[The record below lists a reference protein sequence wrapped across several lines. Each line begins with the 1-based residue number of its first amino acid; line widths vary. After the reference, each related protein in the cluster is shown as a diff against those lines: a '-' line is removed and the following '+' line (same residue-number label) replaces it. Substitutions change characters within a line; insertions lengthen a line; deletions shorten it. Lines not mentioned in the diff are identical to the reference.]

1 MIDRINKIES
11 LNKVESLKQSPLFT
25 SLPQEALEKIAA
37 KAKMRQFFPDETI
50 VWQGK
55 SSDSLY
61 LIINGIVAVKKIIAT
76 GKEQIFAYLM
86 AGNTFG
92 EVGILENQ
100 PRSATVSA
108 LSDVDV
114 LVIQREDFIQ
124 MMYDYPQIGI
134 GLCKMLGK
142 YLVESNRRQTRASK
156 KARLIL
162 VFSLTPNAGGT
173 NIGNSLARILHAQT
187 KQTTV
192 YTEYPTPQNL
202 ISDLNIR
209 KRTKIYK
216 HSAGYDILLSQD
228 ENTDLPLSA
237 RLTLFLDSMMSDYEN
252 IIITLKNQTYI
263 DENLAM
269 LLEFVNQII
278 IVTPPLEEAMHV
290 VNRLQKQIRDYV
302 RSDEATIFTI
312 INRCSPEYEKTKI
325 TNYSDFD
332 VPYVRD
338 LPLLVNS
345 EEADYKI
352 PRPIEEMLG
361 AIIDRLE
368 RTHQIGIFIPSTI
381 SVDKPIDTT
390 KYVEQTL
397 KFLAERFGGATSKE
411 AKGIW
416 NSKHAGL
423 VDEKVYV
430 VHTYVTQKDMNKY
443 LDEVV
448 DYIKMLKIELKQEAM
463 ALEID
468 KKMTII

>member
-1 MIDRINKIES
+1 
-11 LNKVESLKQSPLFT
+11 
-25 SLPQEALEKIAA
+25 
-37 KAKMRQFFPDETI
+37 MRQFFPNETV

-55 SSDSLY
+55 ASDSLY
-61 LIINGIVAVKKIIAT
+61 LIINGIVAVKKIIAS
-76 GKEQIFAYLM
+76 GQEQIFAYLM

-162 VFSLTPNAGGT
+162 IFSLTPHAGGT
-173 NIGNSLARILHAQT
+173 NIGNTLARILHAQT
-187 KQTTV
+187 RQTTV

-209 KRTKIYK
+209 TKTKIYK
-216 HSAGYDILLSQD
+216 HNSGYDIMLSQN

-278 IVTPPLEEAMHV
+278 IVSPPLEDAMHIV
-290 VNRLQKQIRDYV
+290 SKLQKQIRDHV

-312 INRCSPEYEKTKI
+312 INRCSPEHEHTKI
-325 TNYSDFD
+325 KEHSDFD
-332 VPYVRD
+332 VPYLSD
-338 LPLLVNS
+338 LPSLVDS
-345 EEADYKI
+345 EQADYRI

-361 AIIDRLE
+361 SIIDRLE

-390 KYVEQTL
+390 KYVERTL

-411 AKGIW
+411 AKGVW
-416 NSKHAGL
+416 NSKHVGL

>member
-1 MIDRINKIES
+1 MIDRI
-11 LNKVESLKQSPLFT
+11 NKVESLKQSPLFT

-37 KAKMRQFFPDETI
+37 KAKMRQFFPDETV

-55 SSDSLY
+55 ASDSLY
-61 LIINGIVAVKKIIAT
+61 LIINGIVAVKKIIAS
-76 GKEQIFAYLM
+76 GQEQIFAYLM

-114 LVIQREDFIQ
+114 LVIQRDDFIQ

-162 VFSLTPNAGGT
+162 VFSLTPHAGGT
-173 NIGNSLARILHAQT
+173 NIGTSLARILQQQT

-269 LLEFVNQII
+269 FLEFVN
-278 IVTPPLEEAMHV
+278 
-290 VNRLQKQIRDYV
+290 
-302 RSDEATIFTI
+302 
-312 INRCSPEYEKTKI
+312 
-325 TNYSDFD
+325 
-332 VPYVRD
+332 
-338 LPLLVNS
+338 
-345 EEADYKI
+345 
-352 PRPIEEMLG
+352 
-361 AIIDRLE
+361 
-368 RTHQIGIFIPSTI
+368 
-381 SVDKPIDTT
+381 
-390 KYVEQTL
+390 
-397 KFLAERFGGATSKE
+397 
-411 AKGIW
+411 
-416 NSKHAGL
+416 
-423 VDEKVYV
+423 
-430 VHTYVTQKDMNKY
+430 
-443 LDEVV
+443 
-448 DYIKMLKIELKQEAM
+448 
-463 ALEID
+463 
-468 KKMTII
+468 

>member
-1 MIDRINKIES
+1 MIDRI
-11 LNKVESLKQSPLFT
+11 NKVESLKQSPLFT

-37 KAKMRQFFPDETI
+37 KAKMRQFFPDETV

-55 SSDSLY
+55 ASDSLY
-61 LIINGIVAVKKIIAT
+61 LIINGIVAVKKIIAS

-114 LVIQREDFIQ
+114 LVIQRDDFIQ
-124 MMYDYPQIGI
+124 MMHDYPQIGI

-162 VFSLTPNAGGT
+162 VFSLTPHAGGT
-173 NIGNSLARILHAQT
+173 NIGNTLARILHGQT
-187 KQTTV
+187 KQSTV

-202 ISDLNIR
+202 ITDLNIR
-209 KRTKIYK
+209 KKTRIYK
-216 HSAGYDILLSQD
+216 HNSGYDILLSQD
-228 ENTDLPLSA
+228 ENTELPLSA
-237 RLTLFLDSMMSDYEN
+237 RLTLFLDSMMSDYDN
-252 IIITLKNQTYI
+252 IIMTLKNQTYI

-278 IVTPPLEEAMHV
+278 IVTPPLEDGMHV
-290 VNRLQKQIRDYV
+290 VNRLHKQIRDHV

-312 INRCSPEYEKTKI
+312 INRCSPEHEKVQF
-325 TNYSDFD
+325 NGSSDFD
-332 VPYVRD
+332 VPYLPD
-338 LPLLVNS
+338 LPSLVDS
-345 EEADYKI
+345 EDAGYRI

-361 AIIDRLE
+361 SIIDRLE
-368 RTHQIGIFIPSTI
+368 RTHQIGVFIPSTV
-381 SVDKPIDTT
+381 SVDKPIDTS

-411 AKGIW
+411 AKGVW
-416 NSKHAGL
+416 NSKQVGL

-448 DYIKMLKIELKQEAM
+448 DYIKVLKIELDQEAM

>member
-1 MIDRINKIES
+1 
-11 LNKVESLKQSPLFT
+11 
-25 SLPQEALEKIAA
+25 
-37 KAKMRQFFPDETI
+37 
-50 VWQGK
+50 
-55 SSDSLY
+55 
-61 LIINGIVAVKKIIAT
+61 
-76 GKEQIFAYLM
+76 
-86 AGNTFG
+86 
-92 EVGILENQ
+92 
-100 PRSATVSA
+100 
-108 LSDVDV
+108 
-114 LVIQREDFIQ
+114 
-124 MMYDYPQIGI
+124 MYDYPQIGI